1 MMKKTLLVTCM
12 TAALLLQGCGK
23 KDSEQHL
30 QDALKF
36 AANNEIPAAIIEL
49 KSAIQQQPEDGRL
62 RFELGMI
69 YLKNGDS
76 ASAAKELER
85 AAEFNFDSKL
95 IAIPLT
101 QAYFLQGQHQKV
113 ESFLTAHPELP
124 TDVQENLKLYYA
136 LSLIEAADTEGAKTI
151 FTQLANSADPA
162 IKAMVEAQTQVMAG
176 QHEAALQSL
185 ATIGESHQI
194 FADALLLKAKLQNV
208 LKQYDASI
216 DSFNAYLKLNPGAH
230 LARLILAQ
238 SYIASGKN
246 DEADK
251 EIVKLLK
258 IFPKQP
264 LANYLKAVVEFERKD
279 FQKAKESSEIAIDNG
294 LNSVSSRVLAAISST
309 QLGLE
314 QQALNHL
321 QAVHSQLGTYPPA
334 QKLYVALKLK
344 FGDTNAARQQLL
356 TDENAATDLQLVS
369 ATAFQLLKKRSDG
382 AAQELVDK
390 YEKSGKAST
399 EDLMT
404 LGSLKLSIPGMEQ
417 QGLAA
422 LEQAAKL
429 SPQVEQAQMMLVTAY
444 LQQRQYD
451 KALELAKSWEN
462 DEKLKVSSFNMQGYI
477 AFLQGN
483 NLLAQQHIDA
493 AAKLEPTHPFTM
505 LLQATLA
512 QAVNKVDDAIKT
524 LSALLENHPTYL
536 PALEQLYALTR
547 NDDASVALAKAEAL
561 NKNKPTDYLATLLYA
576 RMLADQGKH
585 QQGLDLLNA
594 TGKVESEWHAFHW
607 ALFIEQQRAVQK
619 DSKAALSSA
628 ARWYEQNSAD
638 ENSLYTY
645 LRMLILDQQYD
656 KALKLTN
663 EELAKAPANKVLYG
677 TKVQLLGE
685 TGQYK
690 EALKELEKLSAEEA
704 AKPDA
709 LFVKGR
715 LLLADKQP
723 EQALVALTDSYQQNQ
738 ASVTALMIADI
749 YAKTVSEQ
757 KAKSFIEQH
766 FNYKPNDAALRIYY
780 GNLLLGTDKQQST
793 SAFAK
798 VLETQPENVAALNNL
813 AWTLFEQ
820 QKVTE
825 ALPHIEKAI
834 KLAPEN
840 PDVLDTYATIL
851 FATGEQKKALEQ
863 FEKSLRIRPE
873 NVAVQLNYI
882 DALLKTGDKNTA
894 KTMLDKVKPTDK
906 ASEDKMKSL
915 KAML

>member
-1 MMKKTLLVTCM
+1 MKKTLLVTCI

-49 KSAIQQQPEDGRL
+49 KSAIQQQPEDARL

-69 YLKNGDS
+69 YLKAGDA
-76 ASAAKELER
+76 ASAAKEFER
-85 AAEFNFDSKL
+85 ADEFKIDSKT

-113 ESFLTAHPELP
+113 DSFLTAHPELP
-124 TDVQENLKLYYA
+124 TDIQETLKLYHA
-136 LSLIEAADTEGAKTI
+136 LALIEAADTDGAKTI
-151 FTQLANSADPA
+151 FAQIANSADPA

-176 QHEAALQSL
+176 QHEAALKSL
-185 ATIGESHQI
+185 TTVAESHQI
-194 FADALLLKAKLQNV
+194 YNEALLLRAKLQNV
-208 LKQYDASI
+208 LQQYDASI
-216 DSFNAYLKLNPGAH
+216 DSFQAYLKLNPGAH

-238 SYIASGKN
+238 SYIATGKN

-258 IFPKQP
+258 IFPNQP
-264 LANYLKAVVEFERKD
+264 LANYLKAVVEFERKN
-279 FQKAKESSEIAIDNG
+279 FQKAKETSEIAIDNG

-321 QAVHSQLGTYPPA
+321 QAVHTQLGTYPPA
-334 QKLYVALKLK
+334 QRLYVALKLK
-344 FGDTNAARQQLL
+344 FGDTDAAQQQLL
-356 TDENAATDLQLVS
+356 NSENAVTDLQLVS
-369 ATAFQLLKKRSDG
+369 ATAFQLLKKRSDN

-390 YEKSGKAST
+390 YEKSGTTSS

-422 LEQAAKL
+422 LEEAAKL
-429 SPQVEQAQMMLVTAY
+429 APQVEQTQMVLITAY
-444 LQQRQYD
+444 LQQRQFD

-462 DEKLKVSSFNMQGYI
+462 DEKLKISSLNMQGYI

-483 NLLAQQHIDA
+483 NVAAQQHIDA
-493 AAKLEPTHPFTM
+493 ALKVDAAHPFSM

-512 QAVNKVDDAIKT
+512 QAANKVDDAIKILTT
-524 LSALLENHPTYL
+524 LIDKYPTYL

-547 NDDASVALAKAEAL
+547 NDDASVALAKAQNL
-561 NKNKPTDYLATLLYA
+561 NKEKPTDYQAALLYA

-594 TGKVESEWHAFHW
+594 TGKAESERHAFHW
-607 ALFIEQQRAVQK
+607 ALFIEHQRAVQK
-619 DSKAALSSA
+619 DGKAAVESA
-628 ARWYEQNSAD
+628 AKWFEQNSAD
-638 ENSLYTY
+638 QNSLYTY
-645 LRMLILDQQYD
+645 LRMLILDKQYD
-656 KALKLTN
+656 KALKLTT
-663 EELAKAPANKVLYG
+663 EELAKAPDNKVLYG

-685 TGQYK
+685 MGKYK
-690 EALKELEKLSAEEA
+690 EALTELEKLTPEEA

-715 LLLADKQP
+715 LLMADKQP
-723 EQALVALTDSYQQNQ
+723 EQALVALTGSYQQNQ
-738 ASVTALMIADI
+738 ASVTAMMIADI
-749 YAKTVSEQ
+749 YAKTVSQQ
-757 KAKSFIEQH
+757 KAISFIEQH
-766 FNYKPNDAALRIYY
+766 FNYKPNDAALRIFY

-798 VLETQPENVAALNNL
+798 VLETEPDNVAALNNL

-820 QKVTE
+820 QKTAE

-834 KLAPEN
+834 KLAPDN
-840 PDVLDTYATIL
+840 PDVLDTYATVL
-851 FATGEQKKALEQ
+851 FAKGEQKKALEQ

-906 ASEDKMKSL
+906 VSEDKMNAL
-915 KAML
+915 KALL

>member
-1 MMKKTLLVTCM
+1 MKKTLLVTCI

-69 YLKNGDS
+69 YLKAGDA

-85 AAEFNFDSKL
+85 AAEFKLDSKTIAVPL
-95 IAIPLT
+95 I

-113 ESFLTAHPELP
+113 ASYLSAHPELP
-124 TDVQENLKLYYA
+124 LDVQETLKLYHA
-136 LSLIEAADTEGAKTI
+136 LSLIEASDTDGAKTI
-151 FTQLANSADPA
+151 LAEIANSADPA
-162 IKAMVEAQTQVMAG
+162 IKSMVEAQMQVMNG
-176 QHEAALQSL
+176 KHEAALQVLSNVNP
-185 ATIGESHQI
+185 SHVI
-194 FADALLLKAKLQNV
+194 YNDALLLKAKLQNV
-208 LKQYDASI
+208 LQQFDASI
-216 DSFNAYLKLNPGAH
+216 ESFNAYLKQNPGAH

-238 SYIASGKN
+238 SYIAAGKN

-251 EIVKLLK
+251 EIMKLLK

-279 FQKAKESSEIAIDNG
+279 FQKAKETSEIAIDNG
-294 LNSVSSRVLAAISST
+294 LNSVSSRVLAAIAST

-321 QAVHSQLGTYPPA
+321 QAVHTQLGTYPPA

-344 FGDTNAARQQLL
+344 FGDTDAARQQILN
-356 TDENAATDLQLVS
+356 DANAATDLQLVS
-369 ATAFQLLKKRSDG
+369 ATAFQLVKQRSDS

-390 YEKSGKAST
+390 YEKSGKPTAD
-399 EDLMT
+399 DLTT
-404 LGSLKLSIPGMEQ
+404 LGSLKLSIPGMEK

-422 LEQAAKL
+422 LEEAAKL
-429 SPQVEQAQMMLVTAY
+429 SPQVEQTQMVLITAY
-444 LQQRQYD
+444 LQQREYA

-462 DEKLKVSSFNMQGYI
+462 DEKLKHSSQNMQAYI

-483 NLLAQQHIDA
+483 NLVAQKHVDAALKIDA
-493 AAKLEPTHPFTM
+493 NHPFTM
-505 LLQATLA
+505 LLQASLS
-512 QAVNKVDDAIKT
+512 QAANKVEDAIKT
-524 LSALLENHPTYL
+524 LNSLLEKHPTYL

-547 NDDASVALAKAEAL
+547 SDNASSALTKAEKL
-561 NKNKPTDYLATLLYA
+561 NKDEPTNYQAALLYA

-607 ALFIEQQRAVQK
+607 ALFIEHQRAVQK
-619 DSKAALSSA
+619 DAKGAVDSASKWFA
-628 ARWYEQNSAD
+628 QDSAD
-638 ENSLYTY
+638 LNSLYTY
-645 LRMLILDQQYD
+645 LRMLILDKQFD
-656 KALKLTN
+656 KALKMTK
-663 EELAKAPANKVLYG
+663 EELAKAPDNKVLYG
-677 TKVQLLGE
+677 TKIQLLGE
-685 TGQYK
+685 MGEYK
-690 EALKELEKLSAEEA
+690 EALKELDQLSAEEA
-704 AKPDA
+704 GKADA

-715 LLLADKQP
+715 LLLADNQP

-766 FNYKPNDAALRIYY
+766 FNYKPNDSALRIYY
-780 GNLLLGTDKQQST
+780 GNLLLSTDKDKST
-793 SAFAK
+793 SAYAK
-798 VLETQPENVAALNNL
+798 VLDTQPDNVAALNNL

-820 QKVTE
+820 KKVDE
-825 ALPHIEKAI
+825 AFPHIEKAI

-851 FATGEQKKALEQ
+851 FAKGEQKKALEQ

-873 NVAVQLNYI
+873 NAAVQLNYI

-894 KTMLDKVKPTDK
+894 KTMLDKVKPTDPQ
-906 ASEDKMKSL
+906 SEEKL
-915 KAML
+915 KALRAQL